1 VYFSFGSFVL
11 GLIENFHP
19 SVPTMV
25 GILYEPGP
33 GIAFLK
39 ASEGCSFRYTLEY
52 ASQAIPKLK
61 AFEPGFFTKS
71 DAN

>member
-1 VYFSFGSFVL
+1 MLALKSYAPGPGASQHVYFNFGSLVF

-19 SVPTMV
+19 SVPTIV

-39 ASEGCSFRYTLEY
+39 ASEGCSFRYT
-52 ASQAIPKLK
+52 
-61 AFEPGFFTKS
+61 FE
-71 DAN
+71 